1 MGTNHTVHHNNNI
14 RWSSSG
20 SSSES
25 SKDRFTPPK
34 IQRSKTFLDRVKID
48 WEASGICHVQL
59 DRPTKLNALDLPMFQ
74 ALVQVGDV
82 LRQDPSIRVVILSGS
97 GKGFC
102 SGLHVPAM
110 VQETKK
116 DYYNPT
122 SLLQQL
128 LERTNSDQTPA
139 NLVQQVGYQW
149 RQMPIP
155 VICAIHGVCFGGG
168 LQIALGADFRFATKG
183 ARLSI
188 MEGKWGLIPD
198 MSATITLRELGIPI
212 DVVKEWTMTGQI
224 ISGTEA
230 AHYGLVTRCVDA
242 PLDEARRV
250 AQLLLDKSPDA
261 CALSKQLYQATW
273 TAVPE
278 DYCLK
283 VETDLQKQLL
293 LSWNQI
299 AATGRAFGWKI
310 PYFQRK
316 TT

>member
-1 MGTNHTVHHNNNI
+1 MATMSRLIPLKVHRLASSRRVVSCILSQWTSMGTNHTVHHNINR

-25 SKDRFTPPK
+25 SNDRFTPPK
-34 IQRSKTFLDRVKID
+34 IQRSKTVLDRVKID
-48 WEASGICHVQL
+48 WETSGICHVQL

-74 ALVQVGDV
+74 ALVQVGEV
-82 LRQDPSIRVVILSGS
+82 LRQDPSIRVIILSGN

-212 DVVKEWTMTGQI
+212 DVE
-224 ISGTEA
+224 
-230 AHYGLVTRCVDA
+230 
-242 PLDEARRV
+242 
-250 AQLLLDKSPDA
+250 
-261 CALSKQLYQATW
+261 
-273 TAVPE
+273 
-278 DYCLK
+278 
-283 VETDLQKQLL
+283 
-293 LSWNQI
+293 
-299 AATGRAFGWKI
+299 
-310 PYFQRK
+310 
-316 TT
+316 